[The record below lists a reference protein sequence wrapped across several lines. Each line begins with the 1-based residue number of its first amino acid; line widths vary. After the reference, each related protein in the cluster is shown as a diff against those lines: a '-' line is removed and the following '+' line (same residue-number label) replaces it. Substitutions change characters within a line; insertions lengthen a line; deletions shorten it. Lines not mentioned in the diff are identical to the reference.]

1 MSCWSL
7 AVEEAVETG
16 RLAAEEVAVLYTQLE
31 SSSTLAN
38 KP

>member
-16 RLAAEEVAVLYTQLE
+16 QPEVAAEVVLYTKLE
-31 SSSTLAN
+31 
-38 KP
+38 

>member
-1 MSCWSL
+1 
-7 AVEEAVETG
+7 VEEAVETG
-16 RLAAEEVAVLYTQLE
+16 QPEVAAEAVLYTQLE